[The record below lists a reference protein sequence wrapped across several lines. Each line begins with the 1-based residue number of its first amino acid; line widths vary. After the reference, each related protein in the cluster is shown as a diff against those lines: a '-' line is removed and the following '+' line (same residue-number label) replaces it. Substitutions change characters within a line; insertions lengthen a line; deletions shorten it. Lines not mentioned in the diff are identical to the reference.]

1 MFFSVESNNIFKFL
15 TSYCLISSGITM
27 DFKAIQALTA
37 DDMVKVNETIHAQL
51 NSEVSLINQL
61 GFYIVSGGGKRM
73 RPLLALL
80 SAKALGYQGQDHIT
94 AAAFVEF
101 IHTATLLHDDVVD
114 ESDMRRGKETAN
126 AAFGNAASV
135 LVGDYIYT
143 RSFQMMTS
151 LGSLKILK
159 LMSDAVN
166 VIAEGE
172 VQQLMNCNDPDTTE
186 DSYMQVIYSK
196 TARLF
201 EAATQIGALLVDAPQ
216 EVETALQNYGKF
228 LGTAFQLI
236 DDVMDYT
243 SDGKEMGKNVG
254 DDLAE
259 GKPTLPLLYAMR
271 NGTPEQAVMIREAIE
286 HSNGMEKLDAIMQAM
301 HETGSLE
308 YTTLRA
314 EQEADKAIA
323 ELAIIPDSQYK
334 EALIALAHMAVR
346 RKK

>member
-1 MFFSVESNNIFKFL
+1 
-15 TSYCLISSGITM
+15 M

-37 DDMVKVNETIHAQL
+37 DDMAKVNETIHAQL
-51 NSEVSLINQL
+51 NSDVSLINQL
-61 GFYIVSGGGKRM
+61 GFYIVSGGGKRI
-73 RPLLALL
+73 RPLLAVI
-80 SAKALGYQGQDHIT
+80 SARALGYQGEAHTT
-94 AAAFVEF
+94 AAAFIEF

-114 ESDMRRGKETAN
+114 ESDMRRGKATAN

-143 RSFQMMTS
+143 RSFQMMTE
-151 LGSLKILK
+151 LGSLRILK

-166 VIAEGE
+166 VISEGE
-172 VQQLMNCNDPDTTE
+172 VQQLMNCNDPNTTE
-186 DSYMQVIYSK
+186 ESYMQVIYSK

-201 EAATQIGALLVDAPQ
+201 EAATQIGAILSDAPE
-216 EVETALQNYGKF
+216 EVELALQNYGKY

-271 NGTPEQAVMIREAIE
+271 HGTSEQAEMIREAIE
-286 HSNGMEKLDAIMQAM
+286 KANGMERLHDIMATMEQ
-301 HETGSLE
+301 TGSLD
-308 YTTLRA
+308 YTRQKA
-314 EQEADKAIA
+314 YQEADKAIA
-323 ELAIIPDSQYK
+323 ELDILPESPYK
-334 EALIALAHMAVR
+334 QALVTLAHMSVHR
-346 RKK
+346 SS

>member
-1 MFFSVESNNIFKFL
+1 
-15 TSYCLISSGITM
+15 M

-37 DDMVKVNETIHAQL
+37 LDMAEVDAKIQAQL
-51 NSEVSLINQL
+51 NSDVALINQL
-61 GFYIVSGGGKRM
+61 GFYIVSGGGKRL
-73 RPLLALL
+73 RPMLSVLA
-80 SAKALGYQGQDHIT
+80 ARALGYEGEKHTT

-151 LGSLKILK
+151 LRSLRILDI
-159 LMSDAVN
+159 MSEATN

-201 EAATQIGALLVDAPQ
+201 EAATQIAAIIADAP
-216 EVETALQNYGKF
+216 EDIELALQDYGRY

-236 DDVMDYT
+236 DDVLDYIA
-243 SDGKEMGKNVG
+243 DGKEMGKNVG

-259 GKPTLPLLYAMR
+259 GKPTLPLLHAMH
-271 NGTPEQAVMIREAIE
+271 NSSNEQEAAMIREAIE
-286 HSNGMEKLDAIMQAM
+286 KANGMDKLDAILACMHQA
-301 HETGSLE
+301 GSLE
-308 YTTLRA
+308 YTQQRA
-314 EQEADKAIA
+314 EEDADKAIA
-323 ELAIIPDSQYK
+323 ALSPLPESPYK
-334 EALIALAHMAVR
+334 EALVALAHLAVKR
-346 RKK
+346 NK